1 MRTKIFTLLLTLAA
15 AALRK
20 PHPLDSPGANADLG
34 YRIAKL
40 FPNPATPAK
49 GVTTADPLLNYA
61 PAAGYPDAAAPRG
74 GPPLCCRPYQPG
86 QKCPQA
92 PPSRCSSSI
101 RAGCQSPLAATR
113 RF

>member
-15 AALRK
+15 AALAQSQ
-20 PHPLDSPGANADLG
+20 PPGSPGANADFG

-74 GPPLCCRPYQPG
+74 RAPICSRTYRPWP
-86 QKCPQA
+86 K
-92 PPSRCSSSI
+92 
-101 RAGCQSPLAATR
+101 
-113 RF
+113 